1 MHILQILLFAACLFV
16 FETKKCVMSLVCNQI
31 TDEPIF
37 DSAGKRNMFLRNN
50 SIILERVN
58 NRKQIMEKRILSIII
73 QISGP
78 EAKRHV
84 VHKIAYFFTTIQM
97 LRD

>member
-1 MHILQILLFAACLFV
+1 MSVCF

-84 VHKIAYFFTTIQM
+84 VHEIAYFFTTIQM